1 MKITAFEFN
10 PLGVNTYVL
19 YDENRDCIIFDAA
32 SIFPEENET
41 LLRFIDD
48 NNLEVKRLI
57 NTHLHFDHIF
67 GANLISERYK
77 IMLEAHK
84 DDLFL
89 LDSLEQQMQMF
100 GFNSERE
107 YKPKIE
113 NFLSENET
121 IVLGDQELKIIHV
134 PGHSPGSLVFYNEV
148 EEFMIAGDVLFN
160 GSIGRTDLVGGNF
173 DQLIEGIQSKLF
185 ILPDNTVVYPGHGP
199 STTIGREKKHNP
211 FVGTNRI

>member
-1 MKITAFEFN
+1 MKIKAFEFN

-113 NFLSENET
+113 NFLSENEI

>member
-1 MKITAFEFN
+1 MKIKAFEFN